1 MSGQGAAARRSGPA
15 DPRRP
20 MNAPLASTLLLEAIV
35 IGLSTP
41 VMIVV
46 GDVPKAL
53 GLTCGL
59 GLAVVAAA
67 ASGMQRGR
75 RGGRLVGSLV
85 QVGAV
90 ALSLLEPLMAIVGVL
105 FAICWVATLLLED
118 RLRRIRREKG
128 LDEPK
133 RAAAQ
138 PDAGATS

>member
-1 MSGQGAAARRSGPA
+1 
-15 DPRRP
+15 
-20 MNAPLASTLLLEAIV
+20 MNAPLAATLLLEAIV

-59 GLAVVAAA
+59 GLALVAAI
-67 ASGMQRGR
+67 ASGMQRR

-90 ALSLLEPLMAIVGVL
+90 ALSLLEPLMAIIGVM
-105 FAICWVATLLLED
+105 FAICWVATLRLED
-118 RLRRIRREKG
+118 RVRRIRREKG
-128 LDEPK
+128 LDEPQPAGS
-133 RAAAQ
+133 RPDSGSAA
-138 PDAGATS
+138 

>member
-1 MSGQGAAARRSGPA
+1 MTGQSAGTRRSGPA
-15 DPRRP
+15 DPCRP
-20 MNAPLASTLLLEAIV
+20 MNAPLAATLLLEAIV

-53 GLTCGL
+53 GLVCGL
-59 GLAVVAAA
+59 GLALVAAV
-67 ASGMQRGR
+67 ASGMQRR
-75 RGGRLVGSLV
+75 RGGRLLGSLV

-128 LDEPK
+128 LDQPN
-133 RAAAQ
+133 RAATQA
-138 PDAGATS
+138 DAGTSS

>member
-1 MSGQGAAARRSGPA
+1 MSGQGAGARRSGPA

-20 MNAPLASTLLLEAIV
+20 MNVPLAATLLLEAIV
-35 IGLSTP
+35 LGLSTP

-46 GDVPKAL
+46 GEVPKAL

-59 GLAVVAAA
+59 GLALVAAV
-67 ASGMQRGR
+67 ASGMQRR

-90 ALSLLEPLMAIVGVL
+90 ALSLLEPLMALIGAL

-118 RLRRIRREKG
+118 RMRRIRREKG
-128 LDEPK
+128 LDRSQPV
-133 RAAAQ
+133 AQ
-138 PDAGATS
+138 PDSGASA

>member
-1 MSGQGAAARRSGPA
+1 MSDQGTGARRSGPA

-20 MNAPLASTLLLEAIV
+20 MNMPLAATLLLEAIV
-35 IGLSTP
+35 IALSTP

-67 ASGMQRGR
+67 ASGMQRR
-75 RGGRLVGSLV
+75 PGGRVVGSLV

-118 RLRRIRREKG
+118 RMRRIRREKG
-128 LDEPK
+128 LDRPQP
-133 RAAAQ
+133 ATL
-138 PDAGATS
+138 PDAGASA

>member
-1 MSGQGAAARRSGPA
+1 VTGQSAGRRRSGPA

-20 MNAPLASTLLLEAIV
+20 MNAPLAATLMLEAIV

-53 GLTCGL
+53 GLVCGL
-59 GLAVVAAA
+59 GLALVAAV
-67 ASGMQRGR
+67 ASGMQRR
-75 RGGRLVGSLV
+75 RGGRLLGSLV

-128 LDEPK
+128 LDQPN
-133 RAAAQ
+133 RGAAQ
-138 PDAGATS
+138 PDAGTSS